1 LTCPK
6 TADTGAHDNAPA
18 YAVKLYGYLKVGA
31 KMKKRKKKKATL
43 LVSYDK
49 NDIWRTKSDVTK
61 LSESAIAK
69 IKLQIRRGIIGE
81 KFGEL
86 RFKIE
91 EGEPPKRSPAWYRD
105 I

>member
-1 LTCPK
+1 
-6 TADTGAHDNAPA
+6 
-18 YAVKLYGYLKVGA
+18 
-31 KMKKRKKKKATL
+31 MKKRKKKKATL

-49 NDIWRTKSDVTK
+49 NGIWRTKNDVTK

-69 IKLQIRRGIIGE
+69 IKLRIRRGVIGE

-91 EGEPPKRSPAWYRD
+91 KGEPPKRSPAWYRD